1 MSDIDNQW
9 LWIGLVMRGVHRYAS
24 GAAVIATIFHAL
36 RTLFQDRFRGA
47 RWLAWVGGMLLVGAL
62 WFEGLT
68 GYWLVWDERAQLV
81 LETVIRAL
89 NIFPSI
95 GVPFTLNFVSNEATD
110 QTWVFFLVLLF
121 AHIALFTVIGLFYW
135 FSHRALE
142 SRVVS
147 AAQVLHDRRRHLDA
161 RRRVIQARHQRAASR
176 SQQTPGFAH
185 V

>member
-1 MSDIDNQW
+1 
-9 LWIGLVMRGVHRYAS
+9 MRGVHRYAS
-24 GAAVIATIFHAL
+24 GAAVIATIFHAI

-47 RWLAWVGGMLLVGAL
+47 RWLAWVSGMLLVGAL

-135 FSHRALE
+135 FHIVRLNRALFLPPKFYMIAAGILMLAAALFKPAT
-142 SRVVS
+142 S
-147 AAQVLHDRRRHLDA
+147 ALPADLSKLPPSTSFDPFF
-161 RRRVIQARHQRAASR
+161 S
-176 SQQTPGFAH
+176 F
-185 V
+185 